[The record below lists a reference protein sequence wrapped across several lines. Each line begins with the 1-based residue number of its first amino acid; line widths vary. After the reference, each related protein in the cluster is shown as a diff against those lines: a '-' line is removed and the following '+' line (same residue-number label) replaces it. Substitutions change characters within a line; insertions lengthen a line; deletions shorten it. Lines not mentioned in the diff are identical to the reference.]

1 MKKTILFLT
10 MAILSGSLYAQSQ
23 PISTQTKAKILT
35 VEELENKKSKKFEAS
50 ETRNFTSEELMSM
63 ETLIG
68 KKDFANL
75 YDYLKNVKVSPANYI
90 AYLESKRDLGIIPLY
105 WLMADYYSFQSN
117 AVEATHF
124 WSSVAVITTAQD
136 AALCNDQTAK
146 YAPQKMVKSFPNA
159 QSVIAKNPQY
169 VDPTMPKVKF
179 FISNLKTRIT
189 PEWVCVF
196 GDQYASKYRNNPTI
210 SKSEWE
216 NKRNEVFQKFTSKF
230 GN

>member
-10 MAILSGSLYAQSQ
+10 MAILSSSSFAQST
-23 PISTQTKAKILT
+23 PVTGATKPKLLT
-35 VEELENKKSKKFEAS
+35 VEELENKKSKKFETA
-50 ETRNFTSEELMSM
+50 ETRNFTSEEIMSM

-105 WLMADYYSFQSN
+105 WLMADYYSFQPN

-136 AALCNDQTAK
+136 AELCNDQTTK
-146 YAPQKMVKSFPNA
+146 YAPQKMIKSFPNA
-159 QSVIAKNPQY
+159 QTVVSKTPQY
-169 VDPTMPKVKF
+169 IETAMPKVKF

-196 GDQYASKYRNNPTI
+196 GDHYASKYKNNPTI
-210 SKSEWE
+210 QKEEWE
-216 NKRNEVFQKFTSKF
+216 NKRNEVFRKFTSKF
-230 GN
+230 AN